1 MRVKLANVK
10 PVRESAV
17 EAELRRRVTERGG
30 MCEKIMVIGQRGF
43 PDRLVVLPGPRVIF
57 VELKRPRGGRLSPHQ
72 REYIARFEALGVA
85 VAVVRNSA
93 DIDRLLT

>member
-17 EAELRRRVTERGG
+17 EAELRSRVLARGG

-43 PDRLVVLPGPRVIF
+43 PDRLVILPGPRVIF

-72 REYIARFEALGVA
+72 REYIAWLEALGVA

-93 DIDRLLT
+93 DIDRLLS